1 MLLALTECPHAVET
15 EKAIQ
20 SIHDGV
26 GDTGSLQVS
35 LHAFSEATLVRH
47 LVVLRIRFTVYR
59 YVDLPTVRSYLYVDL
74 VFRPYVLLYGSGIDF
89 YRSDNNASIVI
100 ILDCVLTRCMVNEAP
115 TLIFDQV
122 SDLPF
127 PLSRRLPLNLMSF
140 IFTFILPVISV
151 TLDNTAFLSAGK
163 FVEVGP
169 AHILQAPTKLSG
181 KTSAEPHDVANF
193 VH

>member
-74 VFRPYVLLYGSGIDF
+74 VFRPYVLLYGSGINF
-89 YRSDNNASIVI
+89 YRNNDDAPVIVI
-100 ILDCVLTRCMVNEAP
+100 LNCALTRCVVNEVP

-122 SDLPF
+122 SDNQLPIVESLASEF
-127 PLSRRLPLNLMSF
+127 NVFYTCICFYRLSPLPSMTPRSCR
-140 IFTFILPVISV
+140 
-151 TLDNTAFLSAGK
+151 LDNLS
-163 FVEVGP
+163 
-169 AHILQAPTKLSG
+169 
-181 KTSAEPHDVANF
+181 
-193 VH
+193 

>member
-1 MLLALTECPHAVET
+1 MLLALTECLHTVEA
-15 EKAIQ
+15 EKAVQ

-89 YRSDNNASIVI
+89 YRSDNDTPVSVI
-100 ILDCVLTRCMVNEAP
+100 
-115 TLIFDQV
+115 
-122 SDLPF
+122 
-127 PLSRRLPLNLMSF
+127 LNR
-140 IFTFILPVISV
+140 
-151 TLDNTAFLSAGK
+151 
-163 FVEVGP
+163 
-169 AHILQAPTKLSG
+169 
-181 KTSAEPHDVANF
+181 
-193 VH
+193 